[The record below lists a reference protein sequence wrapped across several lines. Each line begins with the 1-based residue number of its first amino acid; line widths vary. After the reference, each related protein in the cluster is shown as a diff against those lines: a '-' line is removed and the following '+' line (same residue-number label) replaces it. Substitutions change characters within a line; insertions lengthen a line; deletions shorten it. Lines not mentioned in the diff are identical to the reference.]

1 MTDDILFDREN
12 TLAQIT
18 LNRPK
23 ALNAL
28 TLDMIDAMG
37 ERLTAWETDPSIS
50 CVLIRPAAG
59 GRAFAAGGD
68 IERVYRER
76 GNPYIAAFFW
86 NEYIVNWRI
95 HHYTKPYVAFMDGI
109 VMGGGVGVSVLGSV
123 RVATEN
129 TMFAMPETGIG
140 FFPDVGGSWFL
151 PRLPGR
157 LGVYLAMTGGRLSGA
172 DCCAVGLADAYI
184 PQERLDDVAE
194 LLANLDPGVSRETV
208 MGVLDVFAEKPP
220 AAKITGQLAQ
230 IDRLFAAE
238 TVEEIFSALFA
249 DTSEDAQKWAKIMA
263 TKSPTSLKVALEQLR
278 RGANMTLAE
287 ALTMEFRLCQAFCAD
302 HDFFEG
308 VRALLVDKD
317 NRPIWQPSSHAGV
330 SDERVASY
338 FLPAAAGELTFAP
351 PMPRDPTEA

>member
-109 VMGGGVGVSVLGSV
+109 VMGGGVGGHLEKYQLHLHEELELY
-123 RVATEN
+123 RN
-129 TMFAMPETGIG
+129 KMMLKMPQIIKSKHPEEA
-140 FFPDVGGSWFL
+140 VVYGG
-151 PRLPGR
+151 
-157 LGVYLAMTGGRLSGA
+157 YLLCKS
-172 DCCAVGLADAYI
+172 
-184 PQERLDDVAE
+184 
-194 LLANLDPGVSRETV
+194 
-208 MGVLDVFAEKPP
+208 
-220 AAKITGQLAQ
+220 
-230 IDRLFAAE
+230 
-238 TVEEIFSALFA
+238 
-249 DTSEDAQKWAKIMA
+249 A
-263 TKSPTSLKVALEQLR
+263 TK
-278 RGANMTLAE
+278 
-287 ALTMEFRLCQAFCAD
+287 
-302 HDFFEG
+302 
-308 VRALLVDKD
+308 
-317 NRPIWQPSSHAGV
+317 
-330 SDERVASY
+330 
-338 FLPAAAGELTFAP
+338 
-351 PMPRDPTEA
+351 

>member
-1 MTDDILFDREN
+1 MTDDILFDREG

-37 ERLTAWETDPSIS
+37 EHLVAWQQDPSVA

-68 IERVYRER
+68 IERLYRER
-76 GNPYIAAFFW
+76 GNPYTATFFW

-95 HHYTKPYVAFMDGI
+95 HHYAKPYVAFMDGI

-129 TMFAMPETGIG
+129 TMFAMPESGIG
-140 FFPDVGGSWFL
+140 FFPDVGGGYFL

-172 DCCAVGLADAYI
+172 DCCAVGLCDIYI
-184 PQERLDDVAE
+184 PQDRLDDVAE
-194 LLANLDPGVSRETV
+194 LLANLEPGASRETV
-208 MGVLDVFAEKPP
+208 MGILDVFAAKPP
-220 AAKITGQLAQ
+220 PAKITGQLAQ
-230 IDRLFAAE
+230 IDRLFAGE
-238 TVEEIFSALFA
+238 TVEDIFNALFN
-249 DTSEDAQKWAKIMA
+249 DKSEDAQKWAKTMA

-278 RGANMTLAE
+278 RGRDKSLAE
-287 ALTMEFRLCQAFCAD
+287 VLTMEFRLCQAFCAD

-308 VRALLVDKD
+308 VRALIVDKD
-317 NRPIWQPSSHAGV
+317 NQPLWQPSSHAAV

-338 FLPAAAGELTFAP
+338 FLPAAEGELGFDP
-351 PMPRDPTEA
+351 PEPRQV